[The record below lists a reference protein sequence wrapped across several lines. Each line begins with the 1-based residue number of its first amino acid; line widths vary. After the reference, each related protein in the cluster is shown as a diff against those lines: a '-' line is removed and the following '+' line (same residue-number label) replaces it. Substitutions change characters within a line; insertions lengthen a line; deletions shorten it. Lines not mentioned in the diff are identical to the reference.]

1 MRCLNR
7 RWEVVLPKSKD
18 APTSC
23 REENRLIEV
32 NGGRGSRRHGMINCG
47 SLIDYS
53 WTRGT
58 ALDVSGILDPF
69 LEMGQ
74 AKLWVS
80 VTERK

>member
-1 MRCLNR
+1 
-7 RWEVVLPKSKD
+7 
-18 APTSC
+18 
-23 REENRLIEV
+23 
-32 NGGRGSRRHGMINCG
+32 MINCG

-80 VTERK
+80 GDRKEVASDDP